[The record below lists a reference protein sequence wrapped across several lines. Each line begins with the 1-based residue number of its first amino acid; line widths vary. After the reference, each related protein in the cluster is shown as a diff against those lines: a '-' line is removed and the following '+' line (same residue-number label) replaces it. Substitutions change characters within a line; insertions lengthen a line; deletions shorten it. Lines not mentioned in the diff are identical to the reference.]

1 MLTMNPECSI
11 QGFFKSGKLRSTLAH
26 HLAAPLPREREAFLL
41 HLQRQGTSPPTVAKY
56 APILI
61 QIIRSLGLTKL
72 RDVGLNEVLQA
83 RDRRRYQR
91 ALPAFSSKG
100 QHRGDQF
107 AWLATKWLSFH
118 GRLKLP
124 PRPREPWASK
134 LNAYAEFM
142 RYRGLTPLTIRW
154 KYTKSIQFLR
164 WFSLKRRS
172 FRSIRLNDVDQYLSL
187 ERASGLAPGTSVR
200 TASALR
206 SFFKYAAR
214 HRWCSQHLGL
224 GIERP
229 WVPKPRFL
237 PQGSDWREIREAL
250 GHVPTRPSDVRAHAI
265 LSLLAGYA
273 LRPSEVTRLLLTDVN
288 WRDKILSVRRS
299 KGGRFQR
306 FPIPQQIEDALLN
319 YILRTRPQ
327 ASCPNFFVTLY
338 PPFRPISSDAIS
350 KLIIEHLE
358 RLGIKHPPHCPRSI
372 RHGCATYLLEAG
384 SSLREVSDFLGH
396 LHIRST
402 SIYAKC
408 DMKSL
413 RAVADFDL
421 SGLK

>member
-1 MLTMNPECSI
+1 MNSECSI
-11 QGFFKSGKLRSTLAH
+11 QWLFKPGKLKSALAH

-41 HLQRQGTSPPTVAKY
+41 HLQRQGTNPSTVAKY
-56 APILI
+56 SPILI

-72 RDVGLNEVLQA
+72 RDVGLDEVLQA
-83 RDRRRYQR
+83 RDRRRNQR
-91 ALPAFSSKG
+91 GLPAFSRKG
-100 QHRGDQF
+100 QHRADQF
-107 AWLATKWLSFH
+107 AWLATKWLRFH
-118 GRLKLP
+118 RRLKLP
-124 PRPREPWASK
+124 RCPKEPWASK

-142 RYRGLTPLTIRW
+142 RYRGLAPVTIRW
-154 KYTKSIQFLR
+154 KYQKAIQFLR

-187 ERASGLAPGTSVR
+187 ERATGLAPGTSVR

-237 PQGSDWREIREAL
+237 PHASDWREIREAL
-250 GHVPTRPSDVRAHAI
+250 EHVPTRPSDVRAHAV

-306 FPIPQQIEDALLN
+306 FPIPRQIDDALSN
-319 YILRTRPQ
+319 YVLRTRPRV
-327 ASCPNFFVTLY
+327 SCPNFFVTLY
-338 PPFRPISSDAIS
+338 PPFRPIPSDTIS
-350 KLIIEHLE
+350 KLINDHLE
-358 RLGIKHPPHCPRSI
+358 RLGVKHPPYRPRSI
-372 RHGCATYLLEAG
+372 RHACATYLLEAG

-421 SGLK
+421 SGLA

>member
-1 MLTMNPECSI
+1 MNQECSI
-11 QGFFKSGKLRSTLAH
+11 QGLFKSGKLKSTLAR

-41 HLQRQGTSPPTVAKY
+41 HLQRQGTNPSTVARY

-72 RDVGLNEVLQA
+72 REVGLNEVLQA
-83 RDRRRYQR
+83 RDRLRNQR
-91 ALPAFSSKG
+91 GLPAFSRRG

-107 AWLATKWLSFH
+107 AWLATKWLRFH

-124 PRPREPWASK
+124 PRPKERWASK
-134 LNAYAEFM
+134 LNAYADFM
-142 RYRGLTPLTIRW
+142 RYRGLAPVTIRW
-154 KYTKSIQFLR
+154 KYMKAIQFVR

-187 ERASGLAPGTSVR
+187 ERVSGLAPGTSVR
-200 TASALR
+200 TTSALR
-206 SFFKYAAR
+206 SFFTYAAR
-214 HRWCSQHLGL
+214 RGWCSGHLGL

-229 WVPKPRFL
+229 RVPKPRFL
-237 PQGSDWREIREAL
+237 RQGSDWREIREAL
-250 GHVPTRPSDVRAHAI
+250 RHVPPRPNDFRAHAI
-265 LSLLAGYA
+265 LFLLAGYA
-273 LRPSEVTRLLLTDVN
+273 LRPSEVSRLLLTDVN
-288 WRDKILSVRRS
+288 WKDKILSVRRS

-306 FPIPQQIEDALLN
+306 FPIPQEIDEALSN

-327 ASCPNFFVTLY
+327 VSCPNFFVTLY
-338 PPFRPISSDAIS
+338 PPFRPIPADTIS
-350 KLIIEHLE
+350 QLINEYLR
-358 RLGIKHPPHCPRSI
+358 RLGIKHSPYGPRSI
-372 RHGCATYLLEAG
+372 RHACATYLLEAG

-396 LHIRST
+396 LQIRTT
-402 SIYAKC
+402 SIYTKC

>member
-1 MLTMNPECSI
+1 MNPECSI
-11 QGFFKSGKLRSTLAH
+11 QGLIKSRKLRSTLAR

-41 HLQRQGTSPPTVAKY
+41 HLQRQGTNPSTVVKY
-56 APILI
+56 GSILV

-83 RDRRRYQR
+83 TDRWRNQHG
-91 ALPAFSSKG
+91 LPAVGKKPPY
-100 QHRGDQF
+100 RGGMF
-107 AWLATKWLSFH
+107 TWIATKWLRFH

-124 PRPREPWASK
+124 PRPKEPWATK

-142 RYRGLTPLTIRW
+142 RYRGFAPMTIKW
-154 KYTKSIQFLR
+154 KYAKAIQFLR
-164 WFSLKRRS
+164 WFSRKRRS
-172 FRSIRLNDVDQYLSL
+172 FRSIHLNDVDQYLSL

-206 SFFKYAAR
+206 SFFTYAAR

-237 PQGSDWREIREAL
+237 PQGSDWHEIREAL
-250 GHVPTRPSDVRAHAI
+250 RHVPSRPGEVRAHAI
-265 LSLLAGYA
+265 LSLLSGYA

-306 FPIPQQIEDALLN
+306 FPIPREIDDALSN

-327 ASCPNFFVTLY
+327 VSCPNFFVTMY
-338 PPFRPISSDAIS
+338 PPFRPIPPDTIS
-350 KLIIEHLE
+350 KLINDHLE
-358 RLGIKHPPHCPRSI
+358 RLGVKRPPYRPRSI
-372 RHGCATYLLEAG
+372 RHACATYLLEAG

-396 LHIRST
+396 IHIRST